1 MKFGLFSQTFSP
13 AGTDPADHYRQFV
26 DYAQEAERLG
36 FWSLWTTE
44 HHFSPDKS
52 YRPYDASEDE
62 YPIPTE
68 YDLSPDPLT
77 LLSYTAAKTERIK
90 LGTAV
95 LCLPWDH
102 PIRAAE
108 RAAMVDVLSGGR
120 LELGVGRGG
129 PSPNV
134 GDVFGV
140 PKDPEASNR
149 RFREQVEIFM
159 KAWTGGPFSHH
170 GEFYDFPDNLTMLP
184 KPAQAN
190 APLWIGSASDESA
203 VWAAEKG
210 LPYATIAW
218 PLTIMEG
225 YRHKREIYL
234 DAAAKANVDVSGNDN
249 ACLLYSYVGESD
261 EEAAETAEK
270 YMRQFMFV
278 NEQHYQMFRNPEV
291 AKMVM
296 NAFGVADPAEWLAQM
311 SVFPIQNHV
320 IGSAKTVVE
329 QLKRHEEEMGLTYPL
344 LNIGWGMMP
353 EEKVYGSMRRMAEEV
368 MPHFAPATATV

>member
-13 AGTDPADHYRQFV
+13 VGSDPAGHYRQFV
-26 DYAQEAERLG
+26 DYAREAERLG

-44 HHFSPDKS
+44 HHFSPDKD

-62 YPIPTE
+62 YPVPAE
-68 YDLSPDPLT
+68 YDLTPDPLT
-77 LLSYTAAKTERIK
+77 LLSYTAACTSQIK

-102 PIRAAE
+102 PLRAAE

-140 PKDPEASNR
+140 PKDPDASNR
-149 RFREQVEIFM
+149 RFREQVEIFT
-159 KAWTGGPFSHH
+159 KAWTGRPFSHQ
-170 GEFYDFPDNLTMLP
+170 GEFYQFPDHLTMLP
-184 KPAQAN
+184 KPVQPA

-218 PLTIMEG
+218 PLTVMEG

-234 DAAAKANVDVSGNDN
+234 EAAARANVDVSGNDN

-261 EEAAETAEK
+261 EEAAETAER
-270 YMRQFMFV
+270 YMRQFMFI
-278 NEQHYQMFRNPEV
+278 NEQHYQMFRNPDV
-291 AKMVM
+291 AAMVM
-296 NAFGVADPAEWLAQM
+296 KAFGVADPAEWLGQM
-311 SVFPIQNHV
+311 SVFPIKNHV
-320 IGSAKTVVE
+320 IGSAETVVA

-368 MPHFAPATATV
+368 MPHFTQAPAAA